1 MGSGKDELK
10 KRVAE
15 QEKKLYRL
23 EKMVLEQEE
32 QLAKLREN
40 MSSRIDVHRER
51 VAEQDK
57 KKHGLEK
64 KVTRQAK
71 KQKQEEQQERIFRL
85 IQEVANQDFDENF
98 LNLGLLGDSLKN
110 PQDSD
115 SDESF
120 IRSYNCQTNLHNIT
134 SVGLGSGGLENDD
147 GVSCYANS
155 ALQCLFS
162 LGKTLINTLEELQ
175 GNVTEE
181 VKRIAISSSEKTE
194 SARNLRSLL
203 PAQYGFSEME
213 QQSLCEF
220 WEVLLATIKEENS
233 TNDPKGA
240 LNELFSYKVTRYLT
254 CSVCQ
259 WSKLEET
266 IDNWDVCYFPVP
278 GVKNP
283 SDRADEEILDLTD
296 IPFRKVL
303 SPCQSGEKCPK
314 GHVCRFK
321 TIFTH
326 TPRFLAINLD
336 RTSLSNK
343 LNRRIVDYDPD
354 DVWLSKTDESSVE
367 YKSIL

>member
-1 MGSGKDELK
+1 MGPGKDELK

-85 IQEVANQDFDENF
+85 IHEVANQDFDENF

-155 ALQCLFS
+155 ALQYLFS

-181 VKRIAISSSEKTE
+181 VKRIAISSSEKNGK
-194 SARNLRSLL
+194 RKKL
-203 PAQYGFSEME
+203 
-213 QQSLCEF
+213 
-220 WEVLLATIKEENS
+220 EVFA
-233 TNDPKGA
+233 
-240 LNELFSYKVTRYLT
+240 T
-254 CSVCQ
+254 CSIWV
-259 WSKLEET
+259 
-266 IDNWDVCYFPVP
+266 
-278 GVKNP
+278 
-283 SDRADEEILDLTD
+283 
-296 IPFRKVL
+296 FRNGTAV
-303 SPCQSGEKCPK
+303 
-314 GHVCRFK
+314 
-321 TIFTH
+321 
-326 TPRFLAINLD
+326 
-336 RTSLSNK
+336 TS
-343 LNRRIVDYDPD
+343 
-354 DVWLSKTDESSVE
+354 
-367 YKSIL
+367 